1 MEFILS
7 RPDLKQWKTLQSMIR
22 ATYFDLVLSFFFVFF
37 SSHNMLNRGVTCP
50 RRHINWPGDRL
61 RADADCPCAHLPHSS
76 TRCNL
81 SVQALLNPNRRC
93 ISRPMYAC
101 EDTHEFRQ
109 GWGVVILYAQQ
120 VAKNKSAGGSHGW
133 HDSVVLKIDAHSYC
147 SCYARFYICFTGSCW
162 MPVALFADCIS
173 YRSCGCSFNT
183 PCTTTQKEM
192 KPVVY
197 RKEKKTSRKRK

>member
-1 MEFILS
+1 
-7 RPDLKQWKTLQSMIR
+7 MIR
-22 ATYFDLVLSFFFVFF
+22 ATYFDLVLSIYFVLF

-109 GWGVVILYAQQ
+109 GWGVVILYARQ
-120 VAKNKSAGGSHGW
+120 VATNKSAGGSHRP
-133 HDSVVLKIDAHSYC
+133 
-147 SCYARFYICFTGSCW
+147 ARFCRSEDRCPLLLFLLCQILYMFHWIVLNACC
-162 MPVALFADCIS
+162 PVCRLHQLPIMWLLVQ
-173 YRSCGCSFNT
+173 YTMYNNT
-183 PCTTTQKEM
+183 KGNEACRQ
-192 KPVVY
+192 
-197 RKEKKTSRKRK
+197 

>member
-1 MEFILS
+1 MRINRHMTINPTIINSWVNFEPRIPCIVVCRSIVFEPLDSMYGVHIEQAKS
-7 RPDLKQWKTLQSMIR
+7 KAVKDLAVNDSCNIFWPCAVI
-22 ATYFDLVLSFFFVFF
+22 FFVFF

-109 GWGVVILYAQQ
+109 GWGVVILYARQ
-120 VAKNKSAGGSHGW
+120 VATNKSAGGSHRP
-133 HDSVVLKIDAHSYC
+133 
-147 SCYARFYICFTGSCW
+147 ARFC
-162 MPVALFADCIS
+162 
-173 YRSCGCSFNT
+173 RS
-183 PCTTTQKEM
+183 
-192 KPVVY
+192 
-197 RKEKKTSRKRK
+197 